1 MFPTPSAPFIDVG
14 DTVGA
19 AWEFG
24 VVLWGAAGLSLLLG
38 VVWGW
43 HWVKRLFGIGRKS
56 V

>member
-1 MFPTPSAPFIDVG
+1 MFPTPSAPFIDVS

-24 VVLWGAAGLSLLLG
+24 VVLWGAGGFALLLG

-43 HWVKRLFGIGRKS
+43 RWVSRLFNKGRRAA
-56 V
+56 